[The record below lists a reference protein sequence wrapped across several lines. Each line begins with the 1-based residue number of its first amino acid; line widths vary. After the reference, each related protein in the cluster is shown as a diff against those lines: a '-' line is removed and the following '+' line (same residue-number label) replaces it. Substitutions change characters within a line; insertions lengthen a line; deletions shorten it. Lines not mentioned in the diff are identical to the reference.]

1 MDSVTRERVRTLSA
15 EQLGL
20 DTSLAASQVEISLEP
35 SQSEVE
41 RLPEDNRI
49 LGDVRAALAMG
60 FAGVILSGPPGT
72 GKSYFAE
79 RIAHTIACDPE
90 AVRVVQFHA
99 SYQYEDFMQ
108 GFAPS
113 EDGSG
118 FELQNKVF
126 PLACK
131 QASGRPDI
139 THVILIDEISR
150 CDVARVFGEALT
162 YLEPDKRGRTFQ
174 LASGKS
180 LSVPINLVILATMNP
195 WDKGVD
201 ELDVALERRFA
212 QIDMPPDA
220 NALRE
225 ILTKKKADAAFIE
238 RVVAFFNAVQAL
250 DDEMI
255 HLGHAYFNNCVDE
268 ESALRAWNF
277 RLLPFFTKASRL
289 NKDMLNNI
297 KRLWLKVVP
306 QGPAAAT
313 AVPDAPAD
321 QVASALDGVTL
332 QATATTGNQ
341 GS

>member
-1 MDSVTRERVRTLSA
+1 MDSVTQDRVRPLSA
-15 EQLGL
+15 EQLRL
-20 DTSLAASQVEISLEP
+20 DIHQPEAQIPVPTATSADKVEL
-35 SQSEVE
+35 
-41 RLPEDNRI
+41 LPESNAI
-49 LGDVRAALAMG
+49 LAEVRAALAMG

-79 RIAHTIACDPE
+79 RIAHTIAGEPS

-108 GFAPS
+108 GFAPA

-126 PLACK
+126 PIICK
-131 QASGRPDI
+131 QAIGKPGV

-162 YLEPDKRGRTFQ
+162 YLEPDKRGRTFY
-174 LASGKS
+174 LASGKT
-180 LSVPINLVILATMNP
+180 LSVPPNLVILATMNP

-220 NALRE
+220 DALRE
-225 ILTKKKADAAFIE
+225 ILIKKEANPAFIE
-238 RVVAFFNAVQAL
+238 RIVTFFTAVQAI
-250 DDEMI
+250 DDEMV

-268 ESALRAWNF
+268 DSARRAWTF
-277 RLLPFFTKASRL
+277 RLLPFFTKACRL
-289 NKDMLNNI
+289 DKETLSNI
-297 KRLWLKVVP
+297 RRLWLKVVP
-306 QGPAAAT
+306 AKPNVGATQETFAAASDDGE
-313 AVPDAPAD
+313 AGEEAPAPENP
-321 QVASALDGVTL
+321 QPKP
-332 QATATTGNQ
+332 
-341 GS
+341 

>member
-1 MDSVTRERVRTLSA
+1 MDSVTQDRVRPLSA

-20 DTSLAASQVEISLEP
+20 DIHQPEAPIAVAAASPEDKVEL
-35 SQSEVE
+35 
-41 RLPEDNRI
+41 LPESNAI
-49 LGDVRAALAMG
+49 LAEVRAALAMG

-79 RIAHTIACDPE
+79 RIAHTIAGEPS

-108 GFAPS
+108 GFAPAD
-113 EDGSG
+113 DGSG

-126 PLACK
+126 PLICK
-131 QASGRPDI
+131 QASEKPAV

-162 YLEPDKRGRTFQ
+162 YLEPDKRGRTFH
-174 LASGKS
+174 LASGKT
-180 LSVPINLVILATMNP
+180 LSVPPNLAILATMNP

-220 NALRE
+220 DALRE
-225 ILTKKKADAAFIE
+225 ILTEKKADPAFIE
-238 RVVAFFNAVQAL
+238 RIVTFFKAVQAI
-250 DDEMI
+250 DDEMV

-268 ESALRAWNF
+268 DSARRAWTF
-277 RLLPFFTKASRL
+277 RLLPFFTKACRL
-289 NKDMLNNI
+289 DKETLSNI

-306 QGPAAAT
+306 ATQNVGAAQETSAAASDG
-313 AVPDAPAD
+313 AEAGEQPPAPPDNP
-321 QVASALDGVTL
+321 QPGT
-332 QATATTGNQ
+332 
-341 GS
+341 